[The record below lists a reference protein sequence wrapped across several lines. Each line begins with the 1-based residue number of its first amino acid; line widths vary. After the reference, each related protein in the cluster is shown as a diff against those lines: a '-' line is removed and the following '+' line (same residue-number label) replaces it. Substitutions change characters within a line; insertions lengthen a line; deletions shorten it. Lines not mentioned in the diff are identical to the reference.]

1 MTFTSLF
8 FLGLLYRTSIWS
20 ERDELRSLWLP
31 GTASYRLHDLMPVVL
46 LGTVP
51 VSPAGVETLTCIAA
65 GKGLKQINI
74 QHEMW

>member
-1 MTFTSLF
+1 
-8 FLGLLYRTSIWS
+8 
-20 ERDELRSLWLP
+20 
-31 GTASYRLHDLMPVVL
+31 MPVVL

-65 GKGLKQINI
+65 EKGLKQINI